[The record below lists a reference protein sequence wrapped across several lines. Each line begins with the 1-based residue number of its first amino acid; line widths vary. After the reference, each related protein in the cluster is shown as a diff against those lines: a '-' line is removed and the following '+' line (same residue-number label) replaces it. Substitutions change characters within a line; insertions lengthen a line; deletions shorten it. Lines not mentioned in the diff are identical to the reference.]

1 MPHASATQRD
11 LEAENLDLHAR
22 LEAAEETLR
31 AIRANEVD
39 AVIVKQGDTEQ
50 VCTLQGADQAYRTF
64 VEVMCQGAATVAAD
78 GSVLYC
84 NRHFAELLGSP
95 LDAAIGA
102 SIYQFVAPADEGSL
116 RALMWEGLASSCVAR
131 PAQLRRRDGTPVSVV
146 LTTTPLNVDGVS
158 GLCLVVT
165 DLSDREARI
174 AAEAANRAKDRFL
187 AALSHEL
194 RTPLSPIVMTVS
206 ALEMDASLPAEVR
219 EDLAM
224 IRRNVELETRLI
236 DDMLDLS
243 RVITGKLRLRLEPVS
258 MRGLI
263 ENVLKMV
270 RSDVNRKSLE
280 VQCTWAAQSDRLDG
294 DPVRL
299 QQVIWN
305 VVKNAVKFSKERGRI
320 EVRLL
325 TAADEQ
331 TLRLEIEDHGIG
343 IDPAVLPGIF
353 DAFEQGDAAQSNR
366 AGGLGLGLAIAK
378 AIVEMHGGT
387 MSAASA
393 GVDRGTTVSVAL
405 PTSTLELPTSAAA
418 AAAAGA
424 GAPAASAAAPSAKI
438 DRRDSKPLRLLL
450 VEDHSETAL
459 VLARLLQRYG
469 HEVEV
474 AGTVASALQLVAT
487 NAFDL
492 ILSDIGLPDGTGHEL
507 MKQVAQKYGI
517 PGVALTG
524 YGMEDDL
531 NRSRDVGFAAHVVK
545 PVDVAQLQLVIERVS
560 ATE

>member
-11 LEAENLDLHAR
+11 LEAENLELRAR

-31 AIRANEVD
+31 AIRADEVD

-64 VEVMCQGAATVAAD
+64 VELMCQGAATVAAD

-84 NRHFAELLGSP
+84 NRHFAELLRSP

-102 SIYQFVAPADEGSL
+102 SIYEFVAPADEGSL
-116 RALMWEGLASSCVAR
+116 RALIWEGLSSSCTAR
-131 PAQLRRRDGTPVSVV
+131 SAQLRRRDGMPISVV
-146 LTTTPLNVDGVS
+146 LTATPLNMDGVS

-165 DLSDREARI
+165 DLTDREARI
-174 AAEAANRAKDRFL
+174 TAEAANRAKDRFL

-194 RTPLSPIVMTVS
+194 RTPLSPIVMTVA
-206 ALEMDASLPAEVR
+206 ALEMDANLPTNVR

-243 RVITGKLRLRLEPVS
+243 RVITGKLRLRLEPVN

-270 RSDVNRKSLE
+270 KSDVNRRSLQ
-280 VQCTWAAQSDRLDG
+280 VQCKWAAHSDRVHG

-305 VVKNAVKFSKERGRI
+305 VIKNAVKFSKERGTI

-325 TAADEQ
+325 TAAAAAAPAADEQ

-343 IDPAVLPGIF
+343 IDPAMLPGIF
-353 DAFEQGDAAQSNR
+353 DAFEQGDAAISSQ

-387 MSAASA
+387 MTAASD
-393 GVDRGTTVSVAL
+393 GIDKGTTVSVVL
-405 PTSTLELPTSAAA
+405 PTCTLDLPTRADTSAATTNI
-418 AAAAGA
+418 G
-424 GAPAASAAAPSAKI
+424 
-438 DRRDSKPLRLLL
+438 RRDSKRLRLLL

-487 NAFDL
+487 SPFDL

-507 MKQVAQKYGI
+507 MQQVAQKYQI

-545 PVDVAQLQLVIERVS
+545 PVDIAQLQSVIERVS
-560 ATE
+560 AT

>member
-1 MPHASATQRD
+1 MPYASEMQRE
-11 LEAENLDLHAR
+11 LEAENLDLRMR

-31 AIRANEVD
+31 AIRANEID
-39 AVIVKQGDTEQ
+39 AVVVKQGDTDQ
-50 VCTLQGADQAYRTF
+50 VCALGGADQAYRTF

-84 NRHFAELLGSP
+84 NRHFAELLRSP
-95 LDAAIGA
+95 LDATIGA
-102 SIYQFVAPADEGSL
+102 SIYEFVAPADDGSL
-116 RALMWEGLASSCVAR
+116 RALIWEGLSSSCMAR
-131 PAQLRRRDGTPVSVV
+131 STQLRRRDGTPISVV
-146 LTTTPLNVDGVS
+146 LTATPLNVDGVS
-158 GLCLVVT
+158 ALCLVVT
-165 DLSDREARI
+165 DLTDREARV

-194 RTPLSPIVMTVS
+194 RTPLSPIVMTV
-206 ALEMDASLPAEVR
+206 AAMEMDASLPAQVR

-236 DDMLDLS
+236 DDLLDLS
-243 RVITGKLRLRLEPVS
+243 RVITGKLRLRPEPVS

-270 RSDVNRKSLE
+270 QSDVNRRSLQL
-280 VQCTWAAQSDRLDG
+280 QCKWSAHSDRVHG

-305 VVKNAVKFSKERGRI
+305 VLKNAVKFSKERGKI

-325 TAADEQ
+325 SADEAA
-331 TLRLEIEDHGIG
+331 LRLEIEDHGIG

-353 DAFEQGDAAQSNR
+353 DAFEQGDAAVSSQ

-387 MSAASA
+387 MNAASD
-393 GVDRGTTVSVAL
+393 GIDQGTTVSVVL
-405 PTSTLELPTSAAA
+405 PTSTLELPTSTDSSAAGTAAA
-418 AAAAGA
+418 GEGAGA
-424 GAPAASAAAPSAKI
+424 GANI
-438 DRRDSKPLRLLL
+438 GRRDSKCLRLLL

-469 HEVEV
+469 HVVEV

-487 NAFDL
+487 SPFDL

-507 MKQVAQKYGI
+507 MQQVAQKYQI

-545 PVDVAQLQLVIERVS
+545 PVDIAQLQSVIERVS
-560 ATE
+560 ATS